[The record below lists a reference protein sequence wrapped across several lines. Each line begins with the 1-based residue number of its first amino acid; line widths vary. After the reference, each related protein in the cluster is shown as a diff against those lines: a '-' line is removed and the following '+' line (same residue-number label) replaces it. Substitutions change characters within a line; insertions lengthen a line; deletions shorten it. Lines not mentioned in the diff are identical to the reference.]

1 MGAGKESPGP
11 EEPSL
16 PLKPPIL
23 SEGQAAR
30 QGPLFQAAE
39 PALYGARSAAF
50 SALLPGPLIRSPST
64 RPPKAPPKPLVDPP
78 ARLEPKKALAPPI
91 ETVLKTGA
99 RNLGAQNI
107 GGQNIGGNIL
117 GGKTGLFSL
126 TVPQNAAVPKRLGP
140 WRSET
145 ERQGPK
151 VV

>member
-1 MGAGKESPGP
+1 M
-11 EEPSL
+11 
-16 PLKPPIL
+16 
-23 SEGQAAR
+23 
-30 QGPLFQAAE
+30 
-39 PALYGARSAAF
+39 
-50 SALLPGPLIRSPST
+50 
-64 RPPKAPPKPLVDPP
+64 
-78 ARLEPKKALAPPI
+78 
-91 ETVLKTGA
+91 KTGA